1 MNACLPETD
10 SPRLTL
16 AMSFVGRTYLIIAI
30 TCSSAVVHY
39 FTPPSSLP
47 LSQSRFWQPTKWYRV
62 QKDVKYICTRAAWN
76 V

>member
-30 TCSSAVVHY
+30 TCSSFLGVGG
-39 FTPPSSLP
+39 SSLLHAS
-47 LSQSRFWQPTKWYRV
+47 LSHDLGTQQNGIGCRKM
-62 QKDVKYICTRAAWN
+62 
-76 V
+76 